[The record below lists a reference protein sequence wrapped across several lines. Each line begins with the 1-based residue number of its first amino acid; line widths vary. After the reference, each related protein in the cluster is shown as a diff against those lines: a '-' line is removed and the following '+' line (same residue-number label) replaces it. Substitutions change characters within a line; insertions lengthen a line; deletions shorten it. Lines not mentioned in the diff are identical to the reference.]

1 MKARGVLGR
10 WIAGGAPL
18 GFLWFF
24 VAAGGCARSVTED
37 DCKEVGAHL
46 RALWT
51 AEAKFP
57 ETGGS
62 SAEKAV
68 AVIKSEG
75 QALETS
81 FIDDCKKDFVGKPR
95 ASGEFSCLS
104 HAKTLADVKTCATIP
119 AH

>member
-1 MKARGVLGR
+1 MTKRGVLER
-10 WIAGGAPL
+10 WIAWGAPL
-18 GFLWFF
+18 GLLCTNVF
-24 VAAGGCARSVTED
+24 ATGCARSVSED
-37 DCKEVGAHL
+37 DCKEVGAHM

-57 ETGGS
+57 ETAS
-62 SAEKAV
+62 PSADKAA

-75 QALETS
+75 TTLEES
-81 FIDDCKKDFVGKPR
+81 VIADCKKDLLGKPK

-104 HAKTLADVKTCATIP
+104 HAKTLADVHTCATIP